1 MQNQVVALSE
11 YSAKLTYSEKSLSL
25 LAQMTMEEK
34 IGQMCQVSGEYGQ
47 ISHDLAE
54 NIRAGKVGSVINE
67 VEPNTLKE
75 LQHIAVHQTR
85 LGIPLLFGRDVIHGF
100 KTIFPIPIG
109 QAASWSPELVKEAAS
124 IAAFEASN
132 VGINWTFAPMIDI
145 SRDPR
150 WGRIAESM
158 GEDPMLCSVMG
169 AAMVKGFQGE
179 NLCEPT
185 SIAACAKHFVGYG
198 ASESGRDYC
207 TTNIPEN
214 ELRNIYLPPF
224 HAAAKAG
231 VCTFMSS
238 FSDLDGI
245 PASGNKWLLKDI
257 LRDEWRFNG
266 FVVSDWESVSQ
277 LQVHGVTEND
287 KGSAELAFDAGVD
300 MEMVSK
306 SYSEHLQSLIDE
318 NKISEAQ
325 IDTCVLRILETKF
338 SLGLFEEQSNRFN
351 PVDFYLP
358 EHLATAKEL
367 AIKSCVLLQN
377 KAQCL
382 PLCKES
388 IKRLAV
394 IGPLADDGYEQLGT
408 WVFDGEAHHSVTL
421 LDSLKSYLP
430 EDVEILASQGLK
442 NSRSTDTNLFD
453 HALQAAHQS
462 DAIILCLGEESIL
475 SGEAH
480 CRSDISLPGAQHE
493 LIDRLSSV
501 GKPIVLVIMAGRP
514 LTIEPILEKVD
525 SILFAWHPG
534 TMAGPALTDI
544 IFGEVSPSGKLP
556 VTFPR
561 VVGQIPIYYN
571 QKHGG
576 KPATNDNFV
585 HMNNIPQRAEQ
596 TSLGMAATHLD
607 THFTPLFEFGYGLS
621 YTQFEYSGLQ
631 LNSHKL
637 NQSGTLTITAT
648 LSNVGEC
655 AAEEVVQLYVRD
667 LVGSVTRPVKEL
679 KQFQRL
685 RVEPKTSTQV
695 EFELNADE
703 LAFYARDNRRKTE
716 LGRFHLW
723 VGGSSAA
730 NLRTEFELISD

>member
-1 MQNQVVALSE
+1 MQNQVAALSE

-25 LAQMTMEEK
+25 LTQMTMEEK

-54 NIRAGKVGSVINE
+54 NIRAGRVGSVINE

-179 NLCEPT
+179 NLSEPS

-358 EHLATAKEL
+358 EHLAKAKEL

-382 PLCKES
+382 PLCNES

>member
-1 MQNQVVALSE
+1 MQNQVAALSE

-25 LAQMTMEEK
+25 LTQMTMEEK

-54 NIRAGKVGSVINE
+54 NIRAGRVGSVINE

-179 NLCEPT
+179 NLSEPS

-358 EHLATAKEL
+358 EHLAKAKEL

-382 PLCKES
+382 PLCNES

-421 LDSLKSYLP
+421 LDSLKSFLP

-480 CRSDISLPGAQHE
+480 CRSDISLPGAQNE

>member
-1 MQNQVVALSE
+1 
-11 YSAKLTYSEKSLSL
+11 
-25 LAQMTMEEK
+25 MTMEEK

>member
-1 MQNQVVALSE
+1 MQNQVAALSE

-318 NKISEAQ
+318 NKIGEAQ

-453 HALQAAHQS
+453 HALQAADQS

-501 GKPIVLVIMAGRP
+501 GKPVVLIIMAGRP
-514 LTIEPILEKVD
+514 LTIEPIIEKVD

-585 HMNNIPQRAEQ
+585 HMKDIPQRAEQ

-655 AAEEVVQLYVRD
+655 AAEEIVQLYVRD

-679 KQFQRL
+679 KQFQRI